1 MLYPF
6 PVTYGDIFTP
16 HYSFAFSFIRK
27 SVCVT
32 KLIHV
37 RLRVKEKEIGRGK
50 QYNLTG
56 SDPENPLTGTL
67 CWSHNLAKEYM
78 QQKAEAPLPQKNH
91 PLERCHMLMKLGNEP
106 PNEMGDFCEKERLV
120 ILVSFVCVK

>member
-78 QQKAEAPLPQKNH
+78 QQKAEAPPPKKTNGS
-91 PLERCHMLMKLGNEP
+91 CMLCGFSA
-106 PNEMGDFCEKERLV
+106 GCADF
-120 ILVSFVCVK
+120 